1 MLKFN
6 ALILIS
12 CVLVITASCSEV
24 GGMNDTAKGAGI
36 GAAVGAGTGA
46 IIGAATGKAGYGTA
60 IGAGLGALAGS
71 GIGYVSEQNK
81 VETARLENQVNQ
93 QQQMLDENRR
103 LIEEL
108 KRQGTDARAT
118 ERGVLINLPD
128 VLFDF
133 NKTNLRSDAVVKIN
147 KIADTIQSVQRRISV
162 EGHTDAIG
170 SDNYNYQLSYERA
183 EAVAAALER
192 RGVNPQN
199 LQVRGFGKKKPV
211 ADNATES
218 GRARNRRVE
227 VIVEN

>member
-6 ALILIS
+6 VLILCCAIA
-12 CVLVITASCSEV
+12 IASCSEV
-24 GGMNDTAKGAGI
+24 GGVNDTAKGAGI

-108 KRQGTDARAT
+108 KRQGTDVRAT
-118 ERGVLINLPD
+118 DRGVLINLPD

-133 NKTNLRSDAVVKIN
+133 NKSNLRSDALAKVN
-147 KIADTIQSVQRRISV
+147 KIADTIRSVQRTISV
-162 EGHTDAIG
+162 EGHTDSIG
-170 SDNYNYQLSYERA
+170 SDDYNHELSFERA
-183 EAVAAALER
+183 EAVADALER
-192 RGVNPQN
+192 RGVNPQK
-199 LQVRGFGKKKPV
+199 LRVRGFGKKNPV